1 MPVKAAAPA
10 AKADALDGLAR
21 QHLDRVLASRTFQPA
36 ERLKRF
42 LTFVVTETL
51 DGRGDC
57 LKEYVIA
64 VHVFGKEASFDPR
77 TDPLVR
83 VQARRLRARLERYYR
98 EEGAQ
103 DEVQIELP
111 KGGYAPTVRAR
122 ELARAEARGG
132 AAGMAAPNGIA
143 VLPIE
148 DHTPDGRLGAFCRG
162 VRDEIVHGLS
172 RVSTL
177 RVIVGGAGEAAADPR
192 QAAERLEVATL
203 VSGSARASD
212 DRVRVLVQLVDGQ
225 TGRCL
230 WSEARDASLRDPIA
244 AQEALANGVVAQL
257 QPGDGSGPAARRFT
271 RTTENL
277 TAQNLY
283 LQGRYHLNQ
292 RTEEGL
298 QKALEFFEKA
308 VLEDPQ
314 FARAHSGLSDAH
326 GLCGHYAVCR
336 PSDMWTR
343 AASSATT
350 AVMLDGDSAEA
361 RSSLAHVKATQ
372 DWDWLGAQR
381 EFLRALALDSRYPTA
396 HHWYAMSCLVPME
409 HLDDALHEMQT
420 AEALDPVSSIIARD
434 LAMVHYYRRD
444 FEAALERCDH
454 TIELNP
460 HFSPAYWLLGFIQE
474 QRGDLDESIAAFQ
487 RAVALSPSS
496 PRMQSALARAFA
508 LSGKKQQAVKILKAL
523 EEIAPR
529 RYVSPFEFAVIHL
542 ALGHRDLALQWLGK
556 AADDRAFEMTSL
568 TVDPRLDP
576 VHDAPEYQGVVK
588 RLGTRG

>member
-1 MPVKAAAPA
+1 
-10 AKADALDGLAR
+10 
-21 QHLDRVLASRTFQPA
+21 
-36 ERLKRF
+36 
-42 LTFVVTETL
+42 
-51 DGRGDC
+51 
-57 LKEYVIA
+57 
-64 VHVFGKEASFDPR
+64 
-77 TDPLVR
+77 
-83 VQARRLRARLERYYR
+83 
-98 EEGAQ
+98 
-103 DEVQIELP
+103 
-111 KGGYAPTVRAR
+111 
-122 ELARAEARGG
+122 
-132 AAGMAAPNGIA
+132 
-143 VLPIE
+143 
-148 DHTPDGRLGAFCRG
+148 
-162 VRDEIVHGLS
+162 VHGLS
-172 RVSTL
+172 KVNTL
-177 RVIVGGAGEAAADPR
+177 RVLVSGAGEVQADPR
-192 QAAERLEVATL
+192 QVAERLEVATL
-203 VSGSARASD
+203 VTGSARASD

-230 WSEARDASLRDPIA
+230 WSEARDASLRDPLA
-244 AQEALANGVVAQL
+244 AQEGLAHAVVTQL
-257 QPGDGSGPAARRFT
+257 QPGDGSGTPARRYT

-298 QKALEFFEKA
+298 QRALDFFERA

-350 AVMLDGDSAEA
+350 AVMLDGDSVEA
-361 RSSLAHVKATQ
+361 RTSLAHVRSTQ

-381 EFLRALALDSRYPTA
+381 EFLRALALDPRYATA

-409 HLDDALHEMQT
+409 HLDEALGQMQ
-420 AEALDPVSSIIARD
+420 AAAALDPVSSIIARD

-444 FEAALERCDH
+444 FEAALEQCDH

-496 PRMQSALARAFA
+496 PRMQSALARALA

-542 ALGHRDLALQWLGK
+542 ALGHRDLALQWLAK

-576 VHDAPEYQGVVK
+576 LHGTPEYEAVVR
-588 RLGTRG
+588 RLGNRASHGQA